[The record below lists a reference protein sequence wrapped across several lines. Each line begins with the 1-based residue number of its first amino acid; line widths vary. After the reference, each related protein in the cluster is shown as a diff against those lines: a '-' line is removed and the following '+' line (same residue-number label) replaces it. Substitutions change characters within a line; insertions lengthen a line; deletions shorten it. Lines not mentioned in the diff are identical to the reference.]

1 VDKRVIRQWCAVKHL
16 QRDEEEL
23 ALASDGFGL
32 DLLGE
37 TCRAEEAEY
46 SVGRVM
52 PGRIE
57 QVTEVLE
64 PAKLS

>member
-1 VDKRVIRQWCAVKHL
+1 VDNQAIRRWCAVKHL

-23 ALASDGFGL
+23 SLATGGFGL
-32 DLLGE
+32 ELLGE
-37 TCRAEEAEY
+37 ACRAEETEY
-46 SVGRVM
+46 SAGRVM